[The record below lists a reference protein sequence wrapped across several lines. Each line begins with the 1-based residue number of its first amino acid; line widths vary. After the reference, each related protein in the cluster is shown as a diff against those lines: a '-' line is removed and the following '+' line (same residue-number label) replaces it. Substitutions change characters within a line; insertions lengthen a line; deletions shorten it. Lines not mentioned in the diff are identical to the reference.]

1 MKRRPTTGFDK
12 ARALLRQFK
21 GDAYL
26 FGKLVL
32 SELGKVVEP
41 LGSRAALVRGTFPG
55 SDNFIGPIQLA
66 LAEGGA
72 FIAAEIKGSR
82 PNSPRED
89 LLRITEELRK
99 ARPEVLISFGGGSTI
114 DATKAADVLYTLG
127 GRIDDYFGVGLVSA
141 ALTKT
146 GKSLMPHVAI
156 QTVASS
162 AAHLTK
168 YANITDT
175 ATAQKKLIVDDAIV
189 PARCVFD
196 YQVSFSTPRALVAD
210 GALDGHSHSMEV
222 LCGAVG
228 KPYYDK
234 ARDITETCITLIVEY
249 LPRVMADPRDT
260 EAHEALCLATD
271 LGGYAIMVGGTS
283 GGHLASFSLV
293 DILSHGRACGIMNPY
308 YIVFYAPAIEEPL
321 RLVGGIYR
329 QAGLMSEDPAKL
341 SGRELG
347 VAVAR
352 AMLEFARRVGVPT
365 RLSDVAGFGSGHIER
380 ALSAA
385 KDPQLRMKLQNM
397 PVPMTAETVDTY
409 MRPILEAAA
418 SGDLSLIRNA

>member
-1 MKRRPTTGFDK
+1 MKRKPTTEFDR
-12 ARALLRQFK
+12 ARELLCQFK

-55 SDNFIGPIQLA
+55 SDMFLGPIQLA

-72 FIAAEIKGSR
+72 FIAAEIKGAR

-114 DATKAADVLYTLG
+114 DATKAADVLHTLG

-141 ALTKT
+141 ALAKT
-146 GKSLMPHVAI
+146 GKALVPHVAI

-168 YANITDT
+168 YANVTDM

-189 PARCVFD
+189 PARPVFD

-210 GALDGHSHSMEV
+210 GALDGLSHSMEV
-222 LCGAVG
+222 LYGAVG

-234 ARDITETCITLIVEY
+234 ARDIAGTCITLIVEH
-249 LPRVMADPRDT
+249 LPRVMADPEDI
-260 EAHEALCLATD
+260 EAREALCLATD

-283 GGHLASFSLV
+283 GGHLTSFSLV

-308 YIVFYAPAIEEPL
+308 YMVFFAPAIEEPL
-321 RLVGGIYR
+321 RLVGRIYR
-329 QAGLMSEDPAKL
+329 QAGLMREDAEKL

-347 VAVAR
+347 VVVAR

-365 RLSDVAGFGSGHIER
+365 RLSDVHGFSESHIER
-380 ALSAA
+380 ALTAA

-397 PVPMTAETVDTY
+397 PVPMTAETVNVY

>member
-1 MKRRPTTGFDK
+1 MRRRPATESDK
-12 ARALLRQFK
+12 ARKLLRQFK

-26 FGKLVL
+26 FGEGVL
-32 SELGKVVEP
+32 SELGPVVEP
-41 LGSRAALVRGTFPG
+41 LGSRVALVRGTFPG
-55 SDNFIGPIQLA
+55 SDMFLGPIQLA

-72 FIAAEIKGSR
+72 FIAAQIKGAR

-114 DATKAADVLYTLG
+114 DATKTADVLYTLG

-141 ALTKT
+141 ALAKA
-146 GKSLMPHVAI
+146 GKSLVPHVAI

-168 YANITDT
+168 YANVTDM

-189 PARCVFD
+189 PVHPVFD
-196 YQVSFSTPRALVAD
+196 YQVSYSTRKALVAD
-210 GALDGHSHSMEV
+210 GALDGLSHSLEV
-222 LCGAVG
+222 LYGAVG

-234 ARDITETCITLIVEY
+234 ARDIAETCITLIVER
-249 LPRVMADPRDT
+249 LPQVMADPEDR
-260 EAHEALCLATD
+260 EAREALCLATD

-283 GGHLASFSLV
+283 GGHLTSFSLV

-308 YIVFYAPAIEEPL
+308 YTVFFAPAIEEPL
-321 RLVGGIYR
+321 HLVGRIYR
-329 QAGLMSEDPAKL
+329 QAGLTQEDAEKL
-341 SGRELG
+341 RGRELG
-347 VAVAR
+347 LAVAR
-352 AMLEFARRVGVPT
+352 AMLELARRVGVPT
-365 RLSDVAGFGSGHIER
+365 RLSDIDGFSGAHIER
-380 ALSAA
+380 ALTAA
-385 KDPQLRMKLQNM
+385 RDPQLRMKLQNM

-418 SGDLSLIRNA
+418 SGDLSLIRNV

>member
-1 MKRRPTTGFDK
+1 MKRKPRTEFDE
-12 ARALLRQFK
+12 ARELLRQFK

-26 FGKLVL
+26 FGTLVL

-41 LGSRAALVRGTFPG
+41 LGSRAVLVRGTFPG
-55 SDNFIGPIQLA
+55 SDMFLGPIQLA
-66 LAEGGA
+66 LTEGGA
-72 FIAAEIKGSR
+72 FIAAEIKGAR

-114 DATKAADVLYTLG
+114 DATKAADVLYVLG

-141 ALTKT
+141 ALAKA
-146 GKSLMPHVAI
+146 GKSLVPHVAI

-168 YANITDT
+168 YANVTDM

-189 PARCVFD
+189 PARPVFD
-196 YQVSFSTPRALVAD
+196 YQVSFSTPTALVAD
-210 GALDGHSHSMEV
+210 GAFDGLSHSLEV
-222 LCGAVG
+222 LYGAVG

-234 ARDITETCITLIVEY
+234 ARDIAETCITLIVEY
-249 LPRVMADPRDT
+249 LPRVMADPEDK
-260 EAHEALCLATD
+260 EAREALCLATD

-283 GGHLASFSLV
+283 GGHLTSFSLV
-293 DILSHGRACGIMNPY
+293 DVLSHGRACGIMNPY
-308 YIVFYAPAIEEPL
+308 YTVFFAPAIEEPL
-321 RLVGGIYR
+321 YLVGRIFR
-329 QAGLMSEDPAKL
+329 QAGLMQEDPEKL
-341 SGRELG
+341 RGRELG

-352 AMLEFARRVGVPT
+352 AMLEFAQQVGVPM
-365 RLSDVAGFGSGHIER
+365 RLSDVNGFSEAHIER
-380 ALSAA
+380 ALTAA

-397 PVPMTAETVDTY
+397 PVPMTAEMVDPY

-418 SGDLSLIRNA
+418 SGDLSLIRSV